1 MKVKL
6 LGLFLLVLSG
16 NSQAVSYA
24 TVTEVIELKETRTVP
39 HQVCNNVSVPIYG
52 RAPSRGGAIG
62 SVVDNTFGSTQGLIG
77 AIAGGYIGSKFGRGS
92 GRRIATV
99 AGTAIGS
106 QVGDRYANKELQVIG
121 YENQYRCDEITR
133 TETFNSGYH
142 VIYDYRGQR
151 LSKVVQFRPVI
162 GSRYPVEVSIR

>member
-1 MKVKL
+1 MKIKL

-16 NSQAVSYA
+16 NSQAIEYA
-24 TVTEVIELKETRTVP
+24 TVIDVVEIRDTRSVP

-62 SVVDNTFGSTQGLIG
+62 SVVDSTFGSTQGLIG

-121 YENQYRCDEITR
+121 YENQYKCDEITR
-133 TETFNSGYH
+133 TETVNSGYL
-142 VIYDYRGQR
+142 VIYDYQGER
-151 LSKVVQFRPVI
+151 LSKVVQFRPLV